1 MKRALFDGIELI
13 LWFLA
18 WQFISVLEKELDTV
32 EKDKETFITDFSE
45 VRLLIAISHFLFSL
59 LSEIL
64 YRCLNECRFLCVLQ
78 EDYNDIVG
86 GWKSKLVRSS
96 SGEQRWGLFIAEKK

>member
-45 VRLLIAISHFLFSL
+45 VRLLIAISHLLFFPSFF
-59 LSEIL
+59 EIL
-64 YRCLNECRFLCVLQ
+64 Y
-78 EDYNDIVG
+78 
-86 GWKSKLVRSS
+86 
-96 SGEQRWGLFIAEKK
+96 